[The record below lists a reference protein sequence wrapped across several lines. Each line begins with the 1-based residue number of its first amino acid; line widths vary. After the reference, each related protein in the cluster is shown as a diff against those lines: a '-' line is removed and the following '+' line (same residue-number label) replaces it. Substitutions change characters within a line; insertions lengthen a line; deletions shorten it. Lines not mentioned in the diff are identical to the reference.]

1 MVKPRIIILADTD
14 RPEVTEPLQ
23 KLRRGIAEH
32 VNITAVLEADGE
44 PLDDA
49 IDADM
54 AVAIG
59 GDGTIMSQ
67 ARRLVDHGI
76 PLIGV
81 NFGRFGFLAEFDVRS
96 LTQQAPTLFTSPPP
110 VREYMLL
117 SVRVRDAH
125 GSDVHRA
132 LAMNDAV
139 ITAGPPFRMIEL
151 HQFIN
156 GNDGPVLNGDGVIVS
171 TPGGTTA
178 YNVSAGGPIV
188 HPDIEAMIITPLAVH
203 SLAFRPIVAPADEQL
218 MFTVTRANAGTTLVL
233 DGQDTLPLSK
243 DMSVT
248 ITRHH
253 KRVRLVTNPLTSYWT
268 VLLEKMRWAAPP
280 TYRDRGP

>member
-1 MVKPRIIILADTD
+1 MTKPRVIILADTT
-14 RPEVTEPLQ
+14 RPEVTQPLQ
-23 KLRRGIAEH
+23 QVRASIADH
-32 VNITAVLEADGE
+32 VQIIDELQANGE
-44 PLDDA
+44 PLDST
-49 IDADM
+49 ITADM
-54 AVAIG
+54 AIAIG

-67 ARRLVDHGI
+67 ARRLVDHNI

-81 NFGRFGFLAEFDVRS
+81 NIGRFGFLAEFDVNS
-96 LTQQAPTLFTSPPP
+96 LEQQARTLFSAAPPI
-110 VREYMLL
+110 RQYMLL
-117 SVRVRDAH
+117 NVQVCQAN
-125 GSDVHRA
+125 GTEIHRA

-151 HQFIN
+151 HQYVN

-171 TPGGTTA
+171 TAGGSTA

-188 HPDIEAMIITPLAVH
+188 HPSIEAMIITPLAVH

-218 MFTVTRANAGTTLVL
+218 RFRITRCNDGTTLVL
-233 DGQDTLPLSK
+233 DGQDTLPLSE
-243 DMSVT
+243 DMSVI
-248 ITRHH
+248 ITRHE
-253 KRVRLVTNPLTSYWT
+253 KRAKLVTNPMTSYWK